1 MLLIII
7 HVLIITHVTDNY
19 SCTDNSPY
27 TDNEPYKMITFITKY
42 HFLKSSFY
50 IEKAT
55 DFYLF
60 CQPSIN
66 SFAREF
72 IFLQMRIPVKIK
84 SKYLTV
90 Y

>member
-1 MLLIII
+1 
-7 HVLIITHVTDNY
+7 
-19 SCTDNSPY
+19 
-27 TDNEPYKMITFITKY
+27 MITFITKY
-42 HFLKSSFY
+42 YFLKSSFY

-72 IFLQMRIPVKIK
+72 IFLQMSILVIIK
-84 SKYLTV
+84 SKISNGILIFFTISYIYPLKV
-90 Y
+90 ALIISQMY